1 MKNFD
6 EFYAELQNNNNDEL
20 NNAWKEAKKSSE
32 KAKKISLVICVIIDV
47 FVIIILLKRDISIAL
62 LIPALIINLFVVA
75 IVNMIFTGKNKY
87 KYNQIYKQ
95 VVVKKIMN
103 NFYNSLEY
111 FPQKAMPEYIYRQ
124 LQYEYYDNYMSEDYM
139 EAQIENN
146 NSIQMAEVE
155 TTETETYTDSKGET
169 QTRTVTKFHGLFAK
183 IIMEKSINS
192 ELKIMQDKAMMLDKG
207 RLKMD
212 SSEFEKHFDVKAS
225 DKIIGMQ
232 ILTADIMEELVQF
245 EEKTK
250 MKFDINIKG
259 NELYLR
265 FHSGPMFE
273 AGNLKNGVLDEKTT
287 KKYFYMLNFTY
298 NLSKKL
304 INVISDLNI

>member
-6 EFYAELQNNNNDEL
+6 EFYAELQNINNGEL

-47 FVIIILLKRDISIAL
+47 FVIIMLLKRGISIAL

-245 EEKTK
+245 EEKT
-250 MKFDINIKG
+250 
-259 NELYLR
+259 
-265 FHSGPMFE
+265 
-273 AGNLKNGVLDEKTT
+273 
-287 KKYFYMLNFTY
+287 ML
-298 NLSKKL
+298 
-304 INVISDLNI
+304 